1 MVRPASTPEEEKQIF
16 QDQVAFLKRQ
26 VETISKRIEELEQ
39 KSEEES

>member
-1 MVRPASTPEEEKQIF
+1 MF